1 MKVSDLGE
9 NGLLDLIR
17 SWTVSASKQVSLGVG
32 DDAAI
37 LAPSGNREII
47 VSTDAFLEGV
57 HFTREI
63 FAPDDIGH
71 KAMAASLS
79 DLAAMGAEAIAAFV
93 DLTAR
98 EDEEIDFLRGVYQ
111 GMARIAG
118 SCNVAI
124 AGGDTTRGEFSLAIT
139 VVGYALGA
147 PVRRDGAQP
156 GDVVFVS
163 GELGKSEAG
172 RLLLNGEFTH
182 DLPPA
187 VRSTAERAHCNPLPR
202 FDVSNF
208 LMNLTHRV
216 VDLDRSREELRP
228 VRPTAMIDVS
238 DGLGIDLWRLC
249 DASRVGCRIEE
260 ARIPVDGAAR
270 QIALDTNRREIELA
284 MSGGEDFELVFTIP
298 SPDREVVE
306 AAARKIRLDI
316 RPIGVITAAEEGRSL
331 LLKDG
336 TIVEWPQSGYD
347 HFAQEESG

>member
-9 NGLLDLIR
+9 DGLLDLIR
-17 SWTVSASKQVSLGVG
+17 SWSASASKRVPLGIG

-37 LAPSGNREII
+37 LAPSGDREIV
-47 VSTDAFLEGV
+47 VSTDAYLQGV
-57 HFTREI
+57 HFTRDI

-79 DLAAMGAEAIAAFV
+79 DLAAMGAEGVAAFV
-93 DLTAR
+93 DLTTP
-98 EDEEIDFLRGVYQ
+98 EDETIDFLRGVYQ
-111 GMARIAG
+111 GLARIAG

-124 AGGDTTRGEFSLAIT
+124 AGGDTTRGDFSLAIT
-139 VVGYALGA
+139 VVGFATGA
-147 PVRRDGAQP
+147 PVRREGARP

-172 RLLLNGEFTH
+172 RLLLTGQFTH
-182 DLPPA
+182 ALPPPMRQ
-187 VRSTAERAHCNPLPR
+187 VAERAHRNPVPR

-208 LMNLTHRV
+208 LMNLTRKA
-216 VDLDRSREELRP
+216 VDLQHGREEVHP

-249 DASRVGCRIEE
+249 EASRVGCRIEE

-270 QIALDTNRREIELA
+270 EIALETNRREIDLA

-298 SPDREVVE
+298 AEDREVVE
-306 AAARKIRLDI
+306 AAARKIRLDV
-316 RPIGVITAAEEGRSL
+316 RPIGVITTPQEGRSL
-331 LLKDG
+331 LRRDG
-336 TIVEWPQSGYD
+336 TIIEWPKSGYD
-347 HFAQEESG
+347 HFAREES

>member
-17 SWTVSASKQVSLGVG
+17 SWAASAAKQVALGIG

-47 VSTDAFLEGV
+47 VSTDAYLEGV
-57 HFTREI
+57 HFTRDV

-71 KAMAASLS
+71 KAMAAALS
-79 DLAAMGAEAIAAFV
+79 DLAAMGAEGVAAFV
-93 DLTAR
+93 DLTTR
-98 EDEEIDFLRGVYQ
+98 HDEEIDFLRGVYQ

-124 AGGDTTRGEFSLAIT
+124 AGGDTTRGEFSLAVT
-139 VVGYALGA
+139 VVGFALGA
-147 PVRRDGAQP
+147 PVRRDGARP
-156 GDVVFVS
+156 GDLVFVS

-182 DLPPA
+182 ALPS
-187 VRSTAERAHCNPLPR
+187 VMRQTAERAHRNPVPR

-208 LMNLTHRV
+208 LMSLTHRV
-216 VDLDRSREELRP
+216 VDLQRGTEEMRP

-260 ARIPVDGAAR
+260 ARIPVDAAAR
-270 QIALDTNRREIELA
+270 QIALETNRREIELA

-298 SPDREVVE
+298 AADREVVE
-306 AAARKIRLDI
+306 AAARKIRLDL
-316 RPIGVITAAEEGRSL
+316 RAIGMVTALEEGRSL
-331 LLKDG
+331 VRKDG
-336 TIVEWPQSGYD
+336 QIEKWPKSGYD
-347 HFAQEESG
+347 HFASESS